1 MNKEIKKGLV
11 PVLRFSEFKDSGEWE
26 EKTLGS
32 FCKIGDIDHKMPLS
46 VTDGIPYVMTGNF
59 FGINN
64 IDFDNAK
71 KISIEDYEQLSRK
84 IKPEYGDIII
94 ARYASVGAVRYVET
108 KIKFLVSYSCAIA
121 KCSKSENSKY
131 LYYVFQ
137 SDDIQTKIGLEINM
151 SSQKNIGIDSIK
163 KLNIFSPTFP
173 EQTKIAACLSSLDD
187 LITAQTQKIEALKTH
202 KKGLM
207 QQLFPQE
214 GETVPKLRFPE
225 FIDSGE
231 WEEKTV
237 GQISR
242 NVTAGGTP
250 STSEKSYWGGNIKW
264 MNSGELNNKKVYEVQ
279 GRITEEGLRN
289 SSTKFI
295 PKHSVLIGLAGQGKT
310 RGTVAMNMVEVCI
323 NQSIAAIFPNDEKF
337 FSNFLYHN
345 LDNRYD
351 ELRRLSAGGE
361 GRGGLNLQIIKS
373 LIIHLPKL
381 KEQTKI
387 ANCLSSLDDLINA
400 QVKKCELLKTHK
412 KGLMQGLFPSSN
424 EEDYTKSR
432 QNLDTSE
439 TIEEISKKAM
449 MLRNHD
455 Q

>member
-1 MNKEIKKGLV
+1 MNKEHKKGLV
-11 PVLRFSEFKDSGEWE
+11 PKFRFKEFSGEWKVRRFGDIATFSKGKGISKADIDENGKTFCIRYGELYTEYSETIYKVKSKTNIPVDNLVLSEANDVIIPASGETQIDIATASCVKVSGVALGGDLNIIKSKENGVFLTYYLNNQKKLEIAKLAQGISVVHLYSSQLKLLTLNLPE
-26 EKTLGS
+26 EK
-32 FCKIGDIDHKMPLS
+32 
-46 VTDGIPYVMTGNF
+46 
-59 FGINN
+59 
-64 IDFDNAK
+64 
-71 KISIEDYEQLSRK
+71 
-84 IKPEYGDIII
+84 
-94 ARYASVGAVRYVET
+94 
-108 KIKFLVSYSCAIA
+108 
-121 KCSKSENSKY
+121 
-131 LYYVFQ
+131 
-137 SDDIQTKIGLEINM
+137 
-151 SSQKNIGIDSIK
+151 
-163 KLNIFSPTFP
+163 

-187 LITAQTQKIEALKTH
+187 LITSQTQKIEALKTH